1 MDHGR
6 GRGDRKHK
14 TSFISED
21 IYKAFDRELRENIVA
36 EGLENLV
43 RLFLWGW
50 ERTLGNKQIATAFN
64 NKNHRKNKTWYDK
77 TRHGTT

>member
-50 ERTLGNKQIATAFN
+50 ERTLGNKEIAT
-64 NKNHRKNKTWYDK
+64 K
-77 TRHGTT
+77 